1 MGDDEYPYGTPLN
14 HFYDGETGKIYFH
27 SGNYGHKKESIEKHD
42 KVSFC
47 VLSDVKT
54 VEGEWG
60 LDFQSVIVYGRMKV
74 VRDMDTIKTI
84 ARMLSL
90 KFT

>member
-1 MGDDEYPYGTPLN
+1 MIEKPAKSIFTAAI
-14 HFYDGETGKIYFH
+14 TVT
-27 SGNYGHKKESIEKHD
+27 KKSIEKHD
-42 KVSFC
+42 MVSFC